1 MDLYLK
7 RAVVFAILMQGIKHI
22 TPQYIEEKVKLVY
35 ESEDPTIHLTDLNL
49 DLFNEWEAKWF
60 GSSAKDSDKII
71 EFNTII
77 DRASRTTDIDFDPGK
92 E

>member
-1 MDLYLK
+1 
-7 RAVVFAILMQGIKHI
+7 
-22 TPQYIEEKVKLVY
+22 
-35 ESEDPTIHLTDLNL
+35 LNL